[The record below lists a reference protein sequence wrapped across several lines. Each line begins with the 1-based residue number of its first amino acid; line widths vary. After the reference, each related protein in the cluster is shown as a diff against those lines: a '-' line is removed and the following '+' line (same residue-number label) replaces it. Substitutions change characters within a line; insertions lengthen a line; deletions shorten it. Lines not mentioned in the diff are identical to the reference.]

1 MSINF
6 DNLLKLRLTIA
17 RYGEMDIARW
27 WNTQGLLGRNGAIL
41 FSRGFPATHPLAQAR
56 VVMSVAENRCKDV
69 FDTTNFIS
77 LWRLTPEIEDQ
88 FENQWGSWLDRIE
101 ELTPFFSKLEKLQ
114 SGGLRD
120 FLIDQDLA
128 NDEIISSVLK
138 HNKSADGR
146 AVALPTTTSLND
158 EFVTMLAAGF
168 LKGEIGSPV
177 IPYIKD
183 IKLKD

>member
-1 MSINF
+1 MDF
-6 DNLLKLRLTIA
+6 DNLLKLRLAVA

-41 FSRGFPATHPLAQAR
+41 FSRGFPATHRLAQAR

-69 FDTTNFIS
+69 FDTSNFIT

-88 FENQWGSWLDRIE
+88 FENQWASWLDRIE
-101 ELTPFFSKLEKLQ
+101 ELLPFFNRLEKLQ
-114 SGGLRD
+114 SGALRD
-120 FLIDQDLA
+120 FLTDQNLA
-128 NDEIISSVLK
+128 SDEVIASVLK
-138 HNKSADGR
+138 LNKLADGR
-146 AVALPTTTSLND
+146 AVALPATTSLND
-158 EFVTMLAAGF
+158 EVVTMLAVGF

>member
-1 MSINF
+1 MNF
-6 DNLLKLRLTIA
+6 DSLLKLRLAIA

-41 FSRGFPATHPLAQAR
+41 FSRGFPATHLLAQAR

-69 FDTTNFIS
+69 FDTSNFIT

-101 ELTPFFSKLEKLQ
+101 ELLPFFSSLEKLQ
-114 SGGLRD
+114 SGALRD
-120 FLIDQDLA
+120 FLTDQHLA
-128 NDEIISSVLK
+128 SDEIIASVLK

-146 AVALPTTTSLND
+146 AVALPATTSLND
-158 EFVTMLAAGF
+158 EVVTMLAAGF
-168 LKGEIGSPV
+168 LKGEFGYPV
-177 IPYIKD
+177 IPYV
-183 IKLKD
+183 KLKD